1 MKSPIKF
8 RRHLV
13 TKAPYEQV
21 AIEKSAIF
29 RVRLMEISDI
39 NSDEWLIQR
48 QKAFQKMLSEGH
60 IGFIALNEDNECVAY
75 SFIATGKVKPSHL
88 PKIPEGSAWNHYSRV
103 RDDYQGKGIHRLLMK
118 ERNMYIKE
126 QLGINDIY
134 ADTSIDNI
142 SSRINQLRLGYKEYG
157 IYYTVKIGTR
167 RIPFIHFLFGIW
179 LKNKKH
185 PEIQLEKQCT

>member
-88 PKIPEGSAWNHYSRV
+88 PKIPEDSAWIHYNRV
-103 RDDYQGKGIHRLLMK
+103 KDGYSGRGIHRLLMN
-118 ERNMYIKE
+118 EMIELIKSKY
-126 QLGINDIY
+126 GHIDVFM
-134 ADTSIDNI
+134 DTSIDNI